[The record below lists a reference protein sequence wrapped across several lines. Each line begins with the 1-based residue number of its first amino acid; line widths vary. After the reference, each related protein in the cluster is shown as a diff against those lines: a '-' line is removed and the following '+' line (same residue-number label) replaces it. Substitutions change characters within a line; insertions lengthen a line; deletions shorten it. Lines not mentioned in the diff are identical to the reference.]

1 MTLSRW
7 LSGRGFY
14 NVKQGDLNN
23 FFGLEASRIL
33 LLSCLRTNVM
43 NICVLEYKAYINQ

>member
-1 MTLSRW
+1 MTFSRW
-7 LSGRGFY
+7 LLGRGFY
-14 NVKQGDLNN
+14 NVKQGDLDN
-23 FFGLEASRIL
+23 FFGLEASSIL